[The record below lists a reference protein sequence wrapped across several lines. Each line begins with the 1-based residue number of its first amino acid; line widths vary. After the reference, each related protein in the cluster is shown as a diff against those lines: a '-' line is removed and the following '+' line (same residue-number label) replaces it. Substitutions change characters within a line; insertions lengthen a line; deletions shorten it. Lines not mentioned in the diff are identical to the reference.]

1 LSAIDACEPQILRAL
16 QKDGW
21 AIVTKPF
28 AIRTNKHT
36 VYADCLLER
45 KENGQSEQVIILEVK
60 CFSNP
65 QADLQEFYAAVGQY
79 QFYRAAVTANQS
91 ETAVFMAIPNQAYI
105 RLTKDNAVNVAINQG
120 GIKLVVID
128 IVSEEVVEWLY

>member
-1 LSAIDACEPQILRAL
+1 MPALDACEPQILRAL

-21 AIVTKPF
+21 SIVTKPF
-28 AIRTNKHT
+28 AIRTNQHT

-45 KENGQSEQVIILEVK
+45 KQNGHNEQVIILEVK

-79 QFYRAAVTANQS
+79 QFYRAAVAANQS
-91 ETAVFMAIPNQAYI
+91 KTAVFLAIPNDAYI
-105 RLTKDNAVNVAINQG
+105 RLTKDNAVKIAIRTGN
-120 GIKLVVID
+120 IMLVVID
-128 IVSEEVVEWLY
+128 TVIEEVVEWLH